1 MGAIY
6 NKYGLENYIRNRKEY
21 ETLEEAYAAYS
32 KLVDEKY
39 SKYKNTLPQ

>member
-21 ETLEEAYAAYS
+21 ETLEEAYATYS

-39 SKYKNTLPQ
+39 SDYKNTLPK